1 MRLIF
6 IALMF
11 TGCAIK
17 TTPIYTTIKTPFI
30 NISDQGFLKEGFNY
44 KKLIIY
50 KAGNKPIE
58 ITLKNSFIC
67 LNGKCMSKKR
77 FMKEFMPKEYP
88 TNFFDMIL
96 DKKCIEGYVCKS
108 SDDKIIFKDK
118 KNKIFILIKE
128 LRE

>member
-1 MRLIF
+1 MRIIF
-6 IALMF
+6 IALIF
-11 TGCAIK
+11 AGCSIK

-30 NISDQGFLKEGFNY
+30 NISDQGFLKKGFNY

-67 LNGKCMSKKR
+67 LNGKCISKER

-88 TNFFDMIL
+88 IDFFDMIL
-96 DKKCIEGYVCKS
+96 DKKCIKVIFVKAVMIRLYL
-108 SDDKIIFKDK
+108 KIK
-118 KNKIFILIKE
+118 KIKF
-128 LRE
+128 LL

>member
-1 MRLIF
+1 MRIIF
-6 IALMF
+6 IALIF
-11 TGCAIK
+11 AGCSIK

-30 NISDQGFLKEGFNY
+30 NISDQGFLKKGFNY

-67 LNGKCMSKKR
+67 LNGKCISKER

-88 TNFFDMIL
+88 IDFFDMIL
-96 DKKCIEGYVCKS
+96 DKKCIEGYFCKS

-118 KNKIFILIKE
+118 KNKIFIVIRE
-128 LRE
+128 LK

>member
-1 MRLIF
+1 
-6 IALMF
+6 MF
-11 TGCAIK
+11 NKNYPCL
-17 TTPIYTTIKTPFI
+17 YYNQNSFI
-30 NISDQGFLKEGFNY
+30 NISDQGFLKEGPNY

-77 FMKEFMPKEYP
+77 FMREFMPKEYP
-88 TNFFDMIL
+88 IDFFDMIL
-96 DKKCIEGYVCKS
+96 SKKCIKGYVCKS

-118 KNKIFILIKE
+118 KNKIFIVIKE
-128 LRE
+128 LKQ